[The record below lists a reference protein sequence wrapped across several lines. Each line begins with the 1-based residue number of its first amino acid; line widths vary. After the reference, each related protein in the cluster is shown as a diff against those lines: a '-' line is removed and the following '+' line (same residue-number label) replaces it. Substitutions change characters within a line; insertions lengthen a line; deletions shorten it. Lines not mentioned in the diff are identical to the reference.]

1 MLRDS
6 FILKQ
11 SRPWVEKY
19 PGVAAPW
26 DRALGEARFY
36 REVEVRE
43 TVAKYLPK
51 LLGFDSKER
60 LLRVEDL
67 GELQDFTFL
76 YSHGGK
82 RLEEAELT
90 V

>member
-1 MLRDS
+1 MLPR
-6 FILKQ
+6 
-11 SRPWVEKY
+11 
-19 PGVAAPW
+19 
-26 DRALGEARFY
+26 LGIGHCGGHFY

-43 TVAKYLPK
+43 TVAKYLPQ

-60 LLRVEDL
+60 LLRVEEL